1 LKYLFFILFFLSVC
15 ANAEKDTLIFK
26 TFVKSDSTFKTVI
39 VQSFDS
45 VINKIPANS
54 TIANVLQKYSSV
66 NVKSY
71 SNSGLASIS
80 LRGTGASHTAVFYE
94 TLPLN
99 SPMNG
104 QLDFNLLPVVF
115 FDKMHLTTGNAS
127 LKNTIGGI
135 GGSIE
140 LSGNNYIKR
149 NSFQLTQ
156 TLASYKNYSTSLK
169 AVLKKNQF
177 IFDTR
182 LYYQNATNN
191 FKYYDYGTDNTLVE
205 KEADNSAFNKYGGK
219 FRGNFTSG
227 NLRSFID
234 LFYFN
239 AYRELTPSLNTTSDE
254 NQQDAIYWA
263 INGVDLILSKF
274 IIKNRLKFQYQELIY
289 QNPNIN
295 LLSESKINQWQD
307 ALTVKYLTS
316 NTTSITASSVFDYTS
331 AFNESYTENKT
342 RLVSDNKLHFNF
354 KKNQW
359 TLDIINRMVFYN
371 NNPYPFIPYIGVS
384 KSYFKNKTVTGI
396 NLSKN
401 LHLPTLND
409 LYWNPG
415 GNNTLLPEQA
425 ISAEIYVKQKIFT
438 KKLFSVNATIQGY
451 YGEISNWILW
461 HPVNNVWQAD
471 NIKNVENKG
480 LETYVEASIDTKNY
494 AIGASLNYTYNS
506 VINKEVLDNNITII
520 GKQLIYVPF
529 HTFNTLIYYQTKT
542 YSIEYNLKYTGKRY
556 ITTDNS
562 WYLPAN
568 YINNISIKRN
578 IHTKYT
584 KFEIAFNIE
593 NLFDQPYQMVANRP
607 MPGRNFL
614 ISLKINL

>member
-1 LKYLFFILFFLSVC
+1 
-15 ANAEKDTLIFK
+15 
-26 TFVKSDSTFKTVI
+26 
-39 VQSFDS
+39 
-45 VINKIPANS
+45 
-54 TIANVLQKYSSV
+54 
-66 NVKSY
+66 
-71 SNSGLASIS
+71 
-80 LRGTGASHTAVFYE
+80 
-94 TLPLN
+94 
-99 SPMNG
+99 
-104 QLDFNLLPVVF
+104 
-115 FDKMHLTTGNAS
+115 
-127 LKNTIGGI
+127 
-135 GGSIE
+135 
-140 LSGNNYIKR
+140 
-149 NSFQLTQ
+149 
-156 TLASYKNYSTSLK
+156 
-169 AVLKKNQF
+169 VLKKNQF

-182 LYYQNATNN
+182 LYYQNASNN

-295 LLSESKINQWQD
+295 LLSESKINQWQN

-354 KKNQW
+354 TKNQW
-359 TLDIINRMVFYN
+359 VLDVINRIVFYN

-384 KSYFKNKTVTGI
+384 KSYFKNKTATGI

-415 GNNTLLPEQA
+415 GNNSLQPEQA

-480 LETYVEASIDTKNY
+480 LETYVEASINTKNY
-494 AIGASLNYTYNS
+494 SVGASLNYTYNS